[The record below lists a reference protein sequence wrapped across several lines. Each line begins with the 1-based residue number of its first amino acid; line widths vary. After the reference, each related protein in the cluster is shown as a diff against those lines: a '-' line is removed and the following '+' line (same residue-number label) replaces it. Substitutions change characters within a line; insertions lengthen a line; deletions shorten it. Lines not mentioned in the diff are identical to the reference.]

1 MHDFEPAGPLP
12 QKSGALPVTHHISYR
27 PQTKRPTTA
36 GSTGQGTNLEN
47 TSKTNS
53 FVLVCFL
60 TSTLCKAGGHSC
72 YHSHQW
78 CASKKISLMW
88 TRKCWTNDWLLD
100 DGAKYI
106 GDIRHLLD
114 TSHPKQ
120 GGPHNSA
127 NKWRLFY
134 FKYCRLKISSLRNVS
149 PRQLHK
155 DPCSAR

>member
-1 MHDFEPAGPLP
+1 MGRKEESNLNHELLTNNLIYLRIHICSFCTVFFILFGPFLQFLTMILQCLRIIVGDADFEPAGPLP

-72 YHSHQW
+72 YHSHQ
-78 CASKKISLMW
+78 
-88 TRKCWTNDWLLD
+88 
-100 DGAKYI
+100 
-106 GDIRHLLD
+106 
-114 TSHPKQ
+114 
-120 GGPHNSA
+120 
-127 NKWRLFY
+127 
-134 FKYCRLKISSLRNVS
+134 
-149 PRQLHK
+149 
-155 DPCSAR
+155 